1 MNDQVQ
7 IAVEDNGRIRTGLLV
22 MDLKALVPHLPDEFI
37 RIIFP
42 AKVADISADAVL
54 PNEVGIGHLGPVAAS
69 FRVNLC

>member
-1 MNDQVQ
+1 
-7 IAVEDNGRIRTGLLV
+7 